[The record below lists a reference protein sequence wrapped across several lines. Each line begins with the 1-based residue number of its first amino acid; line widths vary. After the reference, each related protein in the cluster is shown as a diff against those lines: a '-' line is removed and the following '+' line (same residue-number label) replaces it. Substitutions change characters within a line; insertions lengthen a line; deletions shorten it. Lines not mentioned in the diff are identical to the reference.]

1 MAVKGRVAK
10 VPSAEL
16 ALYEKLI
23 ATNPRVE
30 RKGDRMP
37 YTSLNGHMFSF
48 LSESGSLAI
57 RLPLPER
64 EEFLRKYKTT
74 LFRAQGTV
82 LKEYVTVP
90 PELLRRTAEL
100 KKSFAASYKYVR
112 ALKPKARKGS

>member
-1 MAVKGRVAK
+1 MAGKRSKGK

-23 ATNPRVE
+23 ATNSRVE

-37 YTSLNGHMFSF
+37 YTSLNGHMFTF

-57 RLPLPER
+57 RLPPPER

-74 LFRAQGTV
+74 LFKTSGTV

-90 PELLRRTAEL
+90 PELLKRTAEL
-100 KKSFAASYKYVR
+100 KKAFVASYSYVG
-112 ALKPKARKGS
+112 ALKPKIRKGS

>member
-1 MAVKGRVAK
+1 MAGKRKVAK

-23 ATNPRVE
+23 AANPRVE

-37 YTSLNGHMFSF
+37 YTSLNGHMFTF

-74 LFRAQGTV
+74 LFKAHGTV

-100 KKSFAASYKYVR
+100 KKVFAASCKYVR
-112 ALKPKARKGS
+112 SLEPKARVGS